1 MCSLSRQ
8 SAFSKCFQLQEGNK
22 IIFLLFLVF
31 FCFKYIVFENVG
43 DREANNT
50 LFAITYHETLSF
62 SFIFVGG
69 NLSFCKFCQKS
80 FL

>member
-1 MCSLSRQ
+1 MLSPNVSNYKRETK
-8 SAFSKCFQLQEGNK
+8 SFFT
-22 IIFLLFLVF
+22 FLGV
-31 FCFKYIVFENVG
+31 FCFKYIVLENVG
-43 DREANNT
+43 DRDANNT
-50 LFAITYHETLSF
+50 LFAISYHETLSF